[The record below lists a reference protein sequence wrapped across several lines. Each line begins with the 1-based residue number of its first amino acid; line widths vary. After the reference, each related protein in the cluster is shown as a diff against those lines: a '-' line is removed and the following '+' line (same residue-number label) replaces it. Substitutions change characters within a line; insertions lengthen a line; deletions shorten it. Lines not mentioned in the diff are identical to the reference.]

1 MSAVLSADGASSS
14 AQQQSEGVWHAA
26 WRRFKADRV
35 GLVSL
40 VVVAFFIGLIVLAS
54 LGLVAKNWQA
64 EVGVPNAP
72 PTFMGPAAP
81 QAAGVIEAPKGPN
94 VDLSAVDPL
103 APRYKE
109 WDEKAKEFQTT
120 ETVKAETL
128 SFGADRLGRD
138 VLQKAIKGTE
148 ISVFVGVA
156 AALAATL
163 IGTLL
168 GALAGFGGKFG
179 DTPNERWAL
188 RVVGLIVGGLTAWII
203 AGMQGVAPSVRD
215 AELLFYVGGSALTG
229 AAIFNWLY
237 KTLFGRRIGDLL
249 EWLYNVFESIPNIL
263 LIFAFAAVVG
273 RGVESVVIIL
283 ALTGWTGMY
292 RQVRAEFIKHSS
304 REYVRA
310 AEAIGAS
317 NASRMFRHIL
327 PNIGHVVLVRMG
339 LLTVGFIKAEVIL
352 SYLGLGV
359 RVDQVSWGTMLAE
372 AQSEL
377 ILGHWWQ
384 LVAATLFMA
393 VFVTAFSLMVD
404 ALRDALDPKL
414 RGLE

>member
-1 MSAVLSADGASSS
+1 MNTAILSADGALAG
-14 AQQQSEGVWHAA
+14 AQQKSEGVWQAA
-26 WRRFKADRV
+26 WRRFRGDRV
-35 GLVSL
+35 GYWSM
-40 VVVAFFIGLIVLAS
+40 VVVAVFMLLIMMS
-54 LGLVAKNWQA
+54 GLGLVANNWQN

-72 PTFMGPAAP
+72 PNFIGPKP
-81 QAAGVIEAPKGPN
+81 SQAGGAMDVPSGPN
-94 VDLSAVDPL
+94 VDLSDVDPL
-103 APRYKE
+103 APRYQE
-109 WDEKAKEFQTT
+109 WDEKAKQFQTT
-120 ETVKAETL
+120 ETVKSETL
-128 SFGADRLGRD
+128 PFGGDRLGRD
-138 VLQKAIKGTE
+138 VLAKAVKGTE

-156 AALAATL
+156 AAVVATT

-168 GALAGFGGKFG
+168 GALGGFFGGK
-179 DTPNERWAL
+179 
-188 RVVGLIVGGLTAWII
+188 V
-203 AGMQGVAPSVRD
+203 
-215 AELLFYVGGSALTG
+215 
-229 AAIFNWLY
+229 
-237 KTLFGRRIGDLL
+237 GDLL
-249 EWLYNVFESIPNIL
+249 EWVYNVFESIPNIL

-304 REYVRA
+304 REYVRS

-317 NASRMFRHIL
+317 TGSRMFKHIL
-327 PNIGHVVLVRMG
+327 PNISHVVLVRMG
-339 LLTVGFIKAEVIL
+339 LLVVGFIKAEVIL

-393 VFVTAFSLMVD
+393 VFVTAFSLLAD